1 MAYMMKPFPNKNI
14 KKIRQ
19 YVIILRVESNM
30 FEIKITLSAVRA
42 DIAGIDN
49 TGSLL
54 ASLVFTMKF
63 SP

>member
-1 MAYMMKPFPNKNI
+1 MMKPFPNKNI